1 MSNTID
7 RLLIVQDRDRKI
19 AELTR
24 EHQDIPTR
32 IQQVEARLTA
42 HRDALHAAQ
51 EELKKSGVTTKQI
64 EGDIEAKKQTI
75 AKFREQQF
83 QIKSNEQYR
92 ALEHEIAMAQKEI
105 RGLEDQEL
113 SVMEQ
118 MEALRQ
124 LIGQREADLK
134 KEDARVVD
142 DQGVLKQ
149 RLERIEA
156 DIHDL
161 KVDRDALAA
170 EVDHAWLARY
180 ERILKRTGDYA
191 VVRVE
196 RNSENKDKFSCGGC
210 HMNLPPHMVHE
221 AKKSLTLTEC
231 SFCSRILYYQP

>member
-1 MSNTID
+1 VSTTID

-24 EHQDIPTR
+24 EHDDIPAR

-51 EELKKSGVTTKQI
+51 EELKKSGATTKQI
-64 EGDIEAKKQTI
+64 EGDIDARKQKI

-83 QIKSNEQYR
+83 QIKSNVEYR
-92 ALEHEIAMAQKEI
+92 ALEHEIATVQKEI

-118 MEALRQ
+118 MESLRHT
-124 LIGQREADLK
+124 IGEREEDLK
-134 KEDARVVD
+134 KEGSRVVD
-142 DQGVLKQ
+142 DQAVFQQ
-149 RLERIEA
+149 RLAKIEA
-156 DIHDL
+156 EIHDL
-161 KVDRDALAA
+161 KVDRDALAS
-170 EVDHAWLARY
+170 EVDQAWLARY

-210 HMNLPPHMVHE
+210 HMNLPPHIVHE
-221 AKKSLTLTEC
+221 AKKCLALTEC